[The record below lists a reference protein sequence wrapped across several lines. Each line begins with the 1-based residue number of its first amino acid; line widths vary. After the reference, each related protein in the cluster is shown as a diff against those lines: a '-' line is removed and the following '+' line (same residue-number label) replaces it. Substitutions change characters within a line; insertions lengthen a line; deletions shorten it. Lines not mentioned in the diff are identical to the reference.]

1 MAATELKHISEA
13 TTDAL
18 QEMRDLWKH
27 FDLNKSPGAAMRI
40 TYADGEVKS
49 HGDLFDMKAWAK
61 KILANPKA
69 YPDISVK
76 MAREAME

>member
-1 MAATELKHISEA
+1 MNTP
-13 TTDAL
+13 DASL
-18 QEMRDLWKH
+18 TEMRDLWKH
-27 FDLNKSPGAAMRI
+27 FDLNRSPGAAMRI

-49 HGDLFDMKAWAK
+49 HGDLYDMKAWAK